1 MTVLRR
7 GAPLLTALL
16 ALGFALVA
24 VRGWHFL
31 ATPGPPWAYARDLGY
46 AYNVTAYVQ
55 HLFHRPSDWVDALA
69 WNPWYDIPQ
78 FYYGSLFEY
87 APVVAIAALS
97 HHIWTAIKVLQVVL
111 IAIAGSGAYA
121 LARCL
126 RRPRRWALLAALVY
140 ASLPFV
146 ATDLHNGLAVVWPAM
161 LLPWCLMLGVAA
173 IRRFG
178 EDALPLC
185 GVLAAMCGSLPF
197 IEFFFTVGVPAY
209 VILCAYAYDR
219 RSSAH
224 RWLALALGSAPLAL
238 APALYMLLPTLF
250 QTVLS
255 ASGARALEVSHPVS
269 LALFS
274 QTPLES
280 LALIPREQ
288 VVDPSLLVNASNVMF
303 LAACGGA
310 ALWFFAYYA
319 AVAEL
324 RNHRTVAVVTTIAV
338 ATACSVLALGPNLPG
353 GALFWAA
360 IAHLPFLGALRT
372 PDRFLTLP
380 ALCVALA
387 GVDGLRR
394 FVATPPLR
402 WGRFAWGL
410 AIAVLWFATS
420 LYVDGFAHRDAL
432 LLGYLVV
439 LGLILTVAFPAAMRR
454 RALVGAGACVL
465 IVATSLAFDA
475 LAHVWSI
482 EPDQAHIEPHLAA
495 VNAIAARAGERTAAY
510 AIARGG
516 GYSDGSGYGVPT
528 PQIFSVRPF
537 GARFAQDGIGAI
549 GLLARAGTASVIATP
564 DWARP
569 YEGYAPDFSTI
580 YRSLRLGRLA
590 FSRPD
595 GVIVRTLPNVDAP
608 VVADTQL
615 CWRGGPGLLDY
626 ALAELPHVDA
636 IDPGHRCGAELYAD
650 YTPYDAL
657 ARADASTWVSGAA
670 LCPDCARLVDA
681 DAAYPVGRYELNK
694 PWYRN
699 AVDGDSPTFGV
710 RGPALLIGAEGER
723 TYRFRV
729 APARGRRAVALR
741 VAAHAY
747 AYVGIRIGAMRA
759 TVYLLPS
766 QGLRWVTLPLR
777 QAKCEAG
784 CTGRL
789 RVRLVPLGI
798 DDQPYRWS
806 GVALDGIAIVRR
818 STLDRLRAHGAPG
831 DIVLSESAFGR
842 SWDRRFVSRRVD
854 VRRPW
859 RAAATRVLLVSR
871 SLQLT
876 GRRPFDIA
884 VVSHRRQATPKVAAT
899 HVPWSRSAP
908 VTFAFA
914 TLRPGAFVAV
924 HGARSAATTAIAREP
939 TLPMYQP
946 GPGKESGDLVFTEG
960 PEALAPVYRMRG
972 FAPDAFSPLGLT
984 GSAGASLRVRLPGSA
999 GPRLYAV
1006 GVRYVTGDGTIR
1018 SALRCGAH
1026 VATQATTAIQPT
1038 ILTLVAAAP
1047 TCVLQLDWLGPAT
1060 VGWVYVRTQLQG
1072 NVWSRRRVWLPAG
1085 QYRIAARH
1093 MDWRRLAMATV
1104 ELDGRR
1110 IRGTSVVVAS
1120 TGVHRFAARVPSGSH
1135 AFLLLTSQTRRRV
1148 LPRLAT
1154 RRLGMLR
1161 VAADVPAATALKI
1174 DHLDDGN
1181 WVLAGRQTLTDGVP
1195 CDIVATCFQNVPA
1208 GRYEVEHRWPW
1219 YAVAG
1224 WCGTA
1229 LATILPFAWLLA
1241 TRPRRALGRRG
1252 AGAP

>member
-1 MTVLRR
+1 MTVLKR
-7 GAPLLTALL
+7 GAPYLTAFLT
-16 ALGFALVA
+16 LGFALVTA
-24 VRGWHFL
+24 RAWHFL

-46 AYNVTAYVQ
+46 AYNVTAYAQ

-87 APVVAIAALS
+87 APVVAIAALG
-97 HHIWTAIKVLQVVL
+97 HHIWTAIKLLQVVL
-111 IAIAGSGAYA
+111 IALAGSGTYA
-121 LARCL
+121 LARGL
-126 RRPRRWALLAALVY
+126 GRPRRWALVTALVY

-146 ATDLHNGLAVVWPAM
+146 ATDLHNDFALVWPAM
-161 LLPWCLMLGVAA
+161 LLPWCLTFGAAA

-185 GVLAAMCGSLPF
+185 ALLAAICGSLPF
-197 IEFFFTVGVPAY
+197 IEFFFTVGIPAY
-209 VILCAYAYDR
+209 AIFCAYAYNR
-219 RSSAH
+219 RSSTR

-238 APALYMLLPTLF
+238 APALYMLVPTLF

-255 ASGARALEVSHPVS
+255 ASGARALEVAHPVS

-280 LALIPREQ
+280 LALVPREQ
-288 VVDPSLLVNASNVMF
+288 VVDPSLLVNASNVLL
-303 LAACGGA
+303 LATCGGA

-319 AVAEL
+319 VVAEL
-324 RNHRTVAVVTTIAV
+324 RNRRTVALVTTIAV

-353 GALFWAA
+353 GALLWAA

-380 ALCVALA
+380 ALCVTLA

-394 FVATPPLR
+394 FIAGPPLR

-410 AIAVLWFATS
+410 AIAPLWLAMM

-439 LGLILTVAFPAAMRR
+439 LGLILAVVCSVDTRQRVII
-454 RALVGAGACVL
+454 GASACIL

-482 EPDQAHIEPHLAA
+482 EPDQAQIEPHLTA
-495 VNAIAARAGERTAAY
+495 VNAVAAREGDRTAAY

-516 GYSDGSGYGVPT
+516 AYSDGSGYGVPT

-569 YEGYAPDFSTI
+569 YESYAPDFSAI
-580 YRSLRLGRLA
+580 YRSLRLGRLV

-595 GVIVRTLPNVDAP
+595 GVIVRALPNVDAP

-626 ALAELPHVDA
+626 ALAALRHVDA
-636 IDPGHRCGAELYAD
+636 IDPNASCGADLYSD

-657 ARADASTWVSGAA
+657 AHADTSTWISGAA

-699 AVDGDSPTFGV
+699 AVDGDSPTFGS
-710 RGPALLIGAEGER
+710 RGPALLISAEGER
-723 TYRFRV
+723 TFRFHV
-729 APARGRRAVALR
+729 APARGHLAIALR
-741 VAAHAY
+741 IAAHAY
-747 AYVGIRIGAMRA
+747 AYVGIRVGAMRA
-759 TVYLLPS
+759 TIYLLPS
-766 QGLRWVTLPLR
+766 QGLRWVTVPLR
-777 QAKCEAG
+777 QAKCDSG
-784 CTGRL
+784 CQGRL

-818 STLDRLRAHGAPG
+818 ATLNRLRAHGTPG
-831 DIVLSESAFGR
+831 DVALSASAFGR
-842 SWDRRFVSRRVD
+842 SWDRRFVSRRID
-854 VRRPW
+854 VGQPW
-859 RAAATRVLLVSR
+859 RSAAKRVLLVAR
-871 SLQLT
+871 TLQLAE
-876 GRRPFDIA
+876 RRPFGIS
-884 VVSHRRQATPKVAAT
+884 VVPSRRQATPKVAAT
-899 HVPWSRSAP
+899 YIPWSRGVP

-914 TLRPGAFVAV
+914 TLRPGAFVAI
-924 HGARSAATTAIAREP
+924 HGARNAEASAIAREL

-946 GPGKESGDLVFTEG
+946 GPGKESGDLVFTAG

-972 FAPDAFSPLGLT
+972 FTPDAFSPLGLT
-984 GSAGASLRVRLPGSA
+984 GNAGASLRVRLPGSTV
-999 GPRLYAV
+999 PRLYAV

-1018 SALRCGAH
+1018 SALQCGTH
-1026 VATQATTAIQPT
+1026 VATQVTTASQPT
-1038 ILTLVAAAP
+1038 ILTLVATGP
-1047 TCVLQLDWLGPAT
+1047 TCVLQLDWLGSAT

-1085 QYRIAARH
+1085 HYRITARH
-1093 MDWRRLAMATV
+1093 MDWRRLPTPAV
-1104 ELDGRR
+1104 QIDGRR
-1110 IRGTSVVVAS
+1110 SSGTSVAVAS
-1120 TGVHRFAARVPSGSH
+1120 TGVHRLAVRVPSGSQ
-1135 AFLLLTSQTRRRV
+1135 AFLLLASQTRRGA

-1154 RRLGMLR
+1154 RTLGALR
-1161 VAADVPAATALKI
+1161 VAVDVPATTALKI

-1181 WVLAGRQTLTDGVP
+1181 WVLAGRRTLTDGVA

-1219 YAVAG
+1219 YAIAG
-1224 WCGTA
+1224 WCGSA
-1229 LATILPFAWLLA
+1229 LAMILPFAWLPAARL
-1241 TRPRRALGRRG
+1241 RRAAGRRG